1 MKMSETLNK
10 SISDFCK
17 NKFTGDD
24 ENHCAHFVCH
34 VLEIDYGFDCK
45 TYMNGH
51 NPGASIRVHELF
63 SECPDVGE
71 WKNAPQGIH
80 IIFVTDRSNV
90 DLDVHTMR
98 NVPKKHVGIFSDGLV
113 YHYSN
118 TQDIVVR
125 QSPEDFLLRFKKTY
139 GGNLGLYYGTM
150 PPSAKLPDPESNIS
164 PKPLDSVDIATPE
177 TGPEPVMRKV
187 KVSDDKFDYF
197 ATLDKA
203 PEYYVARSISYES
216 YKGLYQPS
224 GKVNG
229 PRFIPGDYVHE
240 YGSVAGMLAVI
251 STSESQGY
259 FNRINTY
266 DRAAFTFGF
275 FQLAA
280 HTPNDNLILLF
291 RRAIRDSSSFRALF
305 PNLVLVNGILHRN
318 LGSHS
323 VSLEKQYP
331 RPGYQNE
338 LILKDFMSY
347 LNPDVKNIDDTEL
360 STAARVVQLANTDVA
375 FNHIQVNVAA
385 QITMRK
391 LRDLYNIWYKLNG
404 VSDVICTAIADIHHQ
419 GRGTKN
425 DIRSVLSSTAS
436 FDDKVS
442 ALCMIGHKKYLS
454 RCESLQAALKKAMAE
469 GFLGVSKFDAASG
482 LFKPDKGWPE

>member
-10 SISDFCK
+10 SILDFCK

-34 VLEIDYGFDCK
+34 VLEIDSGFDCK
-45 TYMNGH
+45 THMNGN

-71 WKNAPQGIH
+71 WENAPQGIK

-90 DLDVHTMR
+90 DLNFHTMR

-125 QSPEDFLLRFKKTY
+125 QSPEDFFLRFKKIY
-139 GGNLGLYYGTM
+139 GGEQGLYYGTM
-150 PPSAKLPDPESNIS
+150 PLSAKLPDSESKTTTSIDMVNIATE
-164 PKPLDSVDIATPE
+164 PKPVI
-177 TGPEPVMRKV
+177 RKV
-187 KVSDDKFDYF
+187 KVSEDKFDYF
-197 ATLDKA
+197 ATLYKD
-203 PEYYVARSISYES
+203 PEYYVARSVSYES
-216 YKGLYQPS
+216 YKGLYQPHS
-224 GKVNG
+224 KFNG
-229 PRFIPGDYVHE
+229 PRFMPSDYVNE

-251 STSESQGY
+251 STSESEGY
-259 FNRINTY
+259 FNRLNTY
-266 DRAAFTFGF
+266 DRASFTFGF

-291 RRAIRDSSSFRALF
+291 RRAIQDSSTFRTLF
-305 PNLVLVNGILHRN
+305 PNLLLVNGILYRK
-318 LGSHS
+318 LGPHS
-323 VSLEKQYP
+323 VSLENQYP

-338 LILKDFMSY
+338 QILKDFMSY
-347 LNPDVKNIDDTEL
+347 LNPDVNNIDDTEL
-360 STAARVVQLANTDVA
+360 SIAARIVQLANTDVS

-391 LRDLYNIWYKLNG
+391 LRDLYSIWYKLNG

-419 GRGTKN
+419 GRGTKSE
-425 DIRSVLSSTAS
+425 IRNVLSSTAS
-436 FDDKVS
+436 FDDKVN
-442 ALCMIGHKKYLS
+442 ALCMIGHDKYLP
-454 RCESLQAALKKAMAE
+454 RCKSLKAALKKAMAD
-469 GFLGVSKFDAASG
+469 GFLGVSKFDSASG
-482 LFKPDKGWPE
+482 LFKADQG